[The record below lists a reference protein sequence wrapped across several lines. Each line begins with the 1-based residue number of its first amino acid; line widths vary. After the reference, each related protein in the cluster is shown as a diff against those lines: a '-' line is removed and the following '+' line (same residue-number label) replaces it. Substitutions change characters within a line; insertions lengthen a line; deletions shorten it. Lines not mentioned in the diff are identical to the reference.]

1 LKILSEAKRWHAD
14 GTFSCVPKGFYQLY
28 IIHGLH
34 KSNMIPSA
42 FIFLT
47 GKCEELYK
55 IMIAKL
61 KEGAFNN
68 AIELNPQELTINFID
83 FKVNMYKEI

>member
-1 LKILSEAKRWHAD
+1 
-14 GTFSCVPKGFYQLY
+14 
-28 IIHGLH
+28 
-34 KSNMIPSA
+34 MIPSA

-61 KEGAFNN
+61 NEGALNN